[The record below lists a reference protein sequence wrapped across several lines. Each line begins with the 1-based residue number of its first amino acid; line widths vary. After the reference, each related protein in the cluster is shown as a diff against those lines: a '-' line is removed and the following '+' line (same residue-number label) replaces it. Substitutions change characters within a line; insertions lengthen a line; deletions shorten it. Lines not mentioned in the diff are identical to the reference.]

1 MPSRGPTS
9 EGRTVP
15 ESVTS
20 AGPRYGAI
28 MPMPGPGQSNERGG
42 PSDVTDGNLLYY
54 GDNLDVMRR
63 HIKDGTVDLVY
74 LDPPSNARH

>member
-1 MPSRGPTS
+1 
-9 EGRTVP
+9 
-15 ESVTS
+15 
-20 AGPRYGAI
+20 